1 MPGFGAMNFL
11 NPMQGLLGL
20 AGGGG
25 GSSQGL
31 SNFMG
36 GAAPNIASF
45 YNTGSQ
51 KLSAPAL
58 STLLGSMY
66 QPQQGTPYAPGPE
79 YYDKLLEIMREQ
91 ATAGAGAGG
100 MESLISALMAP
111 QAGATPPAAPPT
123 PLPSF
128 GPPTLNK
135 FMYQNLPS
143 MQQQV
148 GYVPNPGGNPFAFI

>member
-1 MPGFGAMNFL
+1 MAGFGAMNFL

-111 QAGATPPAAPPT
+111 QATPAQAPATPAPMDFGIPAV
-123 PLPSF
+123 
-128 GPPTLNK
+128 NK
-135 FMYQNLPS
+135 FMYGNLPS